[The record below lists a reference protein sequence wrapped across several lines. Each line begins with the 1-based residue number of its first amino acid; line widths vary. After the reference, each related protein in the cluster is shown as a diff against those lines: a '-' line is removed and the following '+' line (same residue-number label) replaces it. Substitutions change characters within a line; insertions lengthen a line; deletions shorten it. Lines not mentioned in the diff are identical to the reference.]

1 MVTYKVGAVCEIVD
15 EDFSKLIPAKNNPWE
30 FKNPE
35 NYKLLADACEELFI
49 SMNNEKRRK
58 IRKNVKENHCRIKM
72 SDKYILEL
80 IN

>member
-1 MVTYKVGAVCEIVD
+1 MVSYKVGAVCEIVD
-15 EDFSKLIPAKNNPWE
+15 KDFSKLIPPKNNPWE
-30 FKNPE
+30 FKNPK

-58 IRKNVKENHCRIKM
+58 IRKKTEENHCRIKM
-72 SDKYILEL
+72 SEKYISEL